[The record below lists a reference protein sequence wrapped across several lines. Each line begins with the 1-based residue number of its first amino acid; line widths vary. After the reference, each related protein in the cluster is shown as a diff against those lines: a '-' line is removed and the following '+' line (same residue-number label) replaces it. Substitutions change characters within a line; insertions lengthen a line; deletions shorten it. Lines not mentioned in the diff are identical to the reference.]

1 MFPPTVPHYFIRW
14 LTEAGEVVYDPFSG
28 RGTTVLE
35 ACLLGRVGLASD
47 ASPLACTLSGAK
59 ATPPVRYALTRRIAA
74 LRSAYS
80 SSSLRSVPK
89 HIRILFSD
97 HTLRQLLWLR
107 NELDVANRTDRFL
120 MATLLGVLHL
130 NARTDGTARGLSV
143 AMPNT
148 FSMAPGYVARYVEA
162 HQLVPPQVDV
172 FDMLETRIS
181 SLGEIDATFRPGRVW
196 RQDVR
201 KKIVW
206 PKETGKAALVFTSP
220 PYLQVMKYGKLNWL
234 RLWMLR
240 KEPAA
245 VDDRLFDSS
254 SLPKYLAFMG
264 ETLRSIRPRLRN
276 DGYVCLVIGDVRR
289 GDKQINLAEGVAEH
303 CLAGTGLRV
312 LDVVDDHLPIEHK
325 VSRIWGA
332 TKGRATK
339 VDRILI
345 LGAPGATK
353 LPKRPRIDWASSK
366 G

>member
-1 MFPPTVPHYFIRW
+1 MAMFPPTVPHYFIRW

-97 HTLRQLLWLR
+97 PTLRQLLWLR

-130 NARTDGTARGLSV
+130 NARTDGTPRGLSV

-162 HQLVPPQVDV
+162 HRLVPPQVDV
-172 FDMLETRIS
+172 FDILETRLV
-181 SLGEIDATFRPGRVW
+181 SLGELDSAFRPGRVW

-206 PKETGKAALVFTSP
+206 PKETDKAALVFTSP
-220 PYLQVMKYGKLNWL
+220 PYLQVIKYGKLNWL
-234 RLWMLR
+234 RLWML
-240 KEPAA
+240 KAEPAA
-245 VDDRLFDSS
+245 VDERLFDSS
-254 SLPKYLAFMG
+254 SLPKYL
-264 ETLRSIRPRLRN
+264 
-276 DGYVCLVIGDVRR
+276 DC
-289 GDKQINLAEGVAEH
+289 
-303 CLAGTGLRV
+303 
-312 LDVVDDHLPIEHK
+312 
-325 VSRIWGA
+325 
-332 TKGRATK
+332 
-339 VDRILI
+339 
-345 LGAPGATK
+345 
-353 LPKRPRIDWASSK
+353 
-366 G
+366 